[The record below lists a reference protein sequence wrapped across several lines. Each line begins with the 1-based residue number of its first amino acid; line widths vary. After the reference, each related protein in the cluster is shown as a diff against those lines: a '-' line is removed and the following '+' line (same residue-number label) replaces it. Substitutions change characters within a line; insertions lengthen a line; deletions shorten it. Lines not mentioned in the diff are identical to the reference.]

1 MITMSRNELARLR
14 VLIDVADGRLSV
26 ADAAGL
32 IGVGRRQIYRL
43 LQTFRADGPDG
54 LISRKRGGPS
64 NRALGAVFHETVL
77 AMVRE
82 RYADFGPTL
91 AAEKLSELH
100 GLDLGVE
107 TLRQWMIDAGL
118 WVRRKDRLKRIHQ
131 PRARRDCLGELVQ
144 IDGSEHWWF
153 ENRGP
158 QCTLL
163 VYVDDATSRLMHLKF
178 VETESTFDYFQATR
192 EYLEAHGKPVAFYS
206 DKHGVFRVNSA
217 GAVEGDGMTQF
228 GRSLHAL
235 NIDILCANTPQA
247 KGRVERANKTLQD
260 RLVKELR
267 LQGISTIAAGNQ
279 LLPGFL
285 ADYNARFGKEPH
297 NPKNL
302 HRPLSAGD
310 DLTDVFAWREERTVS
325 NSLTLQYDK
334 VLFLLEPNEI
344 TRELRRKRV
353 TVIDYPDGRLA
364 IRYRGLDLPYT
375 TFDKLRQVSQA
386 SIAENKHLGAVLSYI
401 RERQIERAEARS
413 RSAPA
418 AGGRSTTCSKSAEAE
433 PVATFACWHRIGS
446 TALYLGSDS
455 LRRTRRRK
463 AWPYGP
469 PPPAAAGL
477 TAPRPPQPV
486 PPIDQCIIVRP
497 ARPSPGA
504 LCDISIGE
512 NL

>member
-1 MITMSRNELARLR
+1 M
-14 VLIDVADGRLSV
+14 
-26 ADAAGL
+26 
-32 IGVGRRQIYRL
+32 
-43 LQTFRADGPDG
+43 FR
-54 LISRKRGGPS
+54 
-64 NRALGAVFHETVL
+64 ETVL
-77 AMVRE
+77 AIVRE

-107 TLRQWMIDAGL
+107 TLRQWMIGAGI

-131 PRARRDCLGELVQ
+131 PRTRRDCLGELVQ

-153 ENRGP
+153 ESRGP

-163 VYVDDATSRLMHLKF
+163 VYVDDATSRLMHLKL
-178 VETESTFDYFQATR
+178 VETESTFDYFQSTR
-192 EYLEAHGKPVAFYS
+192 EYLEAHGKPIAFYS
-206 DKHGVFRVNSA
+206 DKHGIFRVNST

-267 LQGISTIAAGNQ
+267 LHGVSTIAAGNE
-279 LLPGFL
+279 LLPSFL
-285 ADYNARFGKEPH
+285 TDYNTRFGKEPR

-310 DLTDVFAWREERTVS
+310 DLTDVFTWREERTVS

-334 VLFLLEPNEI
+334 VLFLLEPNKM

-353 TVIDYPDGRLA
+353 TVVDYPDGRLV

-386 SIAENKHLGAVLSYI
+386 TIVENKHLGAVLSHI

-413 RSAPA
+413 QSAP
-418 AGGRSTTCSKSAEAE
+418 
-433 PVATFACWHRIGS
+433 
-446 TALYLGSDS
+446 
-455 LRRTRRRK
+455 RRHGQVGHMFK
-463 AWPYGP
+463 VG
-469 PPPAAAGL
+469 
-477 TAPRPPQPV
+477 
-486 PPIDQCIIVRP
+486 
-497 ARPSPGA
+497 
-504 LCDISIGE
+504 
-512 NL
+512 